1 ACCVWATLLK
11 PDVARSGK
19 GNSPVPCTA
28 WADQKWS
35 TIPRS
40 YLGVIYLFENWL
52 RPAIDS
58 GELEPVLQPWWQTF
72 SGPYLYYSGRR
83 LVPPPLRAF
92 IDFIQSTK
100 DAVASFPDR

>member
-40 YLGVIYLFENWL
+40 YLVVQ
-52 RPAIDS
+52 DS
-58 GELEPVLQPWWQTF
+58 LQ
-72 SGPYLYYSGRR
+72 SLLLKR
-83 LVPPPLRAF
+83 F
-92 IDFIQSTK
+92 ITVRHEIFD
-100 DAVASFPDR
+100 V

>member
-40 YLGVIYLFENWL
+40 YLALHLALGAWRLALGTWH
-52 RPAIDS
+52 RRAI
-58 GELEPVLQPWWQTF
+58 T
-72 SGPYLYYSGRR
+72 R
-83 LVPPPLRAF
+83 
-92 IDFIQSTK
+92 
-100 DAVASFPDR
+100 

>member
-1 ACCVWATLLK
+1 CCVWATLLK

-40 YLGVIYLFENWL
+40 YLVATGNHAQLHTVEQNLSI
-52 RPAIDS
+52 
-58 GELEPVLQPWWQTF
+58 LEPLNLAIT
-72 SGPYLYYSGRR
+72 
-83 LVPPPLRAF
+83 
-92 IDFIQSTK
+92 
-100 DAVASFPDR
+100 DRSCSMYFTAADKVRGETLLC

>member
-1 ACCVWATLLK
+1 CCVWATLLK

-40 YLGVIYLFENWL
+40 YLADKGNNPAQRGNPCCL
-52 RPAIDS
+52 RSRGMRVNGSSAARVSDA
-58 GELEPVLQPWWQTF
+58 QAPWGAT
-72 SGPYLYYSGRR
+72 
-83 LVPPPLRAF
+83 
-92 IDFIQSTK
+92 
-100 DAVASFPDR
+100 DA